1 MNKNLNILVADDHEM
16 VRFGFKTL
24 FSEVPIVNQVFEAS
38 NGKEVLDIIKKNKI
52 DAVFLDIEMPV
63 MTGIE
68 ALDMIR
74 NTYGDESPKI
84 IILSMFSHR
93 QYLLDLYKRGIS
105 GYILKETTVD
115 ELIRALTIIMDGQQY
130 YSAKVSD
137 ILFQSLL
144 KKPVSSQQILG
155 ASQLSSQEIRVLAL
169 ICEQKTCEEIANELF
184 RSVLTIKKHRQNII
198 LKTGSENTVGL
209 VLYALRNGIFE
220 L

>member
-1 MNKNLNILVADDHEM
+1 MNKKLNILIADDHEM
-16 VRFGFKTL
+16 VRFGFKAL

-68 ALDMIR
+68 ALDIIR
-74 NTYGDESPKI
+74 STYGDESPKI

-155 ASQLSSQEIRVLAL
+155 ASQLSNQEIQVLAL
-169 ICEQKTCEEIANELF
+169 ICEQKTCEEIADQLF